1 MFFPFTLSAHQ
12 RACAWKQQ
20 ERLGKIQSLP
30 SAFFQPLSH
39 HEEKI
44 HNLSLS
50 QIVSKCTA
58 GLLSP
63 AEVMMTF
70 GKKTLSAQQSTNCL
84 SDVRVLQALLDLK
97 SVARE
102 QTCGLTDSATSV
114 DGRPLLGVPI
124 SIKDTIDIAGY
135 DSTIGCSR
143 NVGRPAPKSSPIVR
157 LLQDAGALIHV
168 KTSVPTCL
176 LSLETESDLFGVTSN
191 PYNPAF
197 TCGASSGGGAALL
210 ASGGAKIDVG
220 SDIGG
225 SVRIP
230 AHFCGLWSLK
240 GSAGRFPS
248 SGQAS
253 PLPGIEAIQLVCA
266 PMATTLEDLTQFWK
280 RTVDMK
286 PWFYDSLCVPLE
298 WRPVDIL
305 GQNRKLKWGIVWDDG
320 TIPASPACRRALAT
334 AAAALKEQ
342 GHEVVNF
349 SPPSI
354 IDGLKIA
361 NQLIFADG
369 GAQVKSSIQP
379 TESTGPALSSVFTL
393 ISLPLFLKKAIAY
406 FLKPFDPIYAGFL
419 EILHPKTIV
428 EERQLVVARDE
439 YRNQWHEQWQL
450 DNLDFVLT
458 PPHPLPAFKH
468 RQCEKVTLMSA
479 GMTLI
484 FNLLD
489 YSAGVMPVTKVDKLT
504 DSHPA
509 DFFSSQ
515 EYRNLNSIARGAHS
529 VYDAE
534 EMHGLPVGIQVVGR
548 RFEEEKVL
556 EGMRVI
562 QHALRSQENSRPASS
577 PPSSSS
583 SS

>member
-44 HNLSLS
+44 HSLSLS

-58 GLLSP
+58 STLSP
-63 AEVMMTF
+63 AEVMMAF

-102 QTCGLTDSATSV
+102 QTYGLSDSATSV
-114 DGRPLLGVPI
+114 HARPLLGVPI

-135 DSTIGCSR
+135 DSTISCSR
-143 NVGRPAPKSSPIVR
+143 NVGRPAAKSSAIVR

-210 ASGGAKIDVG
+210 ASGGAKIDIG

-240 GSAGRFPS
+240 GSAGRLPS
-248 SGQAS
+248 TGQAS
-253 PLPGIEAIQLVCA
+253 SLPGFEAVQLICA
-266 PMATTLEDLTQFWK
+266 PMATTLEDLTEFWK
-280 RTVDMK
+280 RTVGMK
-286 PWFYDSLCVPLE
+286 PWFYDPLCVPLE

-320 TIPASPACRRALAT
+320 IIPASPACRRALAT
-334 AAAALKEQ
+334 AASALKEQ

-361 NQLIFADG
+361 NQLVFADG
-369 GAQVKSSIQP
+369 GAQVKSALQP
-379 TESTGPALSSVFTL
+379 TEFAGPALSSVFTL

-419 EILHPKTIV
+419 EILHPKSIV
-428 EERQLVVARDE
+428 EERQLVTARDE
-439 YRNQWHEQWQL
+439 YRAQWHEQWQL

-458 PPHPLPAFKH
+458 PPHALPAFKH

-479 GMTLI
+479 GITLI

-504 DSHPA
+504 DSYPI

-515 EYRNLNSIARGAHS
+515 EYRNFNMIARGAHS
-529 VYDAE
+529 VYNAE

-562 QHALRSQENSRPASS
+562 QHALRSHGARGQHHHHHHH
-577 PPSSSS
+577 SSS
-583 SS
+583 